1 MKKLLIAIALIS
13 PTLASADDDIE
24 KALRQIEAE
33 DARIFQMEFEDAKRL
48 CDEHHVCGTYR
59 IMLEE
64 AAYRIKLEE
73 ANRRLLILKQQ
84 REKGDK

>member
-24 KALRQIEAE
+24 KALRHIDAE
-33 DARIFQMEFEDAKRL
+33 QARIFQMEFEDAKRM
-48 CDEHHVCGTYR
+48 CDEYRACIAYR
-59 IMLEE
+59 IKLEE

-73 ANRRLLILKQQ
+73 AGRRLHELKQQ
-84 REKGDK
+84 REKVNK